1 MNDLFKAHSPVMPSA
16 RGRARRA
23 ALALTLAALSGWAV
37 AAPEAVYPDKPVR
50 LIVPYTA
57 GGSSDQTARIVAEQL
72 SRRLGQSFVVENRP
86 GAAGNIGTEAVAN
99 AKPDGYTLLLGFDGT
114 LVVAPAVTKV
124 PFDTLRSFSPVSLLV
139 NVTLAIG
146 AHPSVPAKNFQE
158 LLAYSTKNPSALSY
172 GTTGAGSTL
181 HLGGELLKAQTG
193 IQWMHVPYKGGAQA
207 LNDTLGGSTP
217 LVYTALAT
225 LQQHIKTG
233 RIKVIALT
241 SAQRSSAAP
250 DIPTVAESG
259 APGFDVSSWFGLLAP
274 AGTPAPIVDKL
285 SREVVAIMKE
295 PAVRERFLALG
306 LEPAANTPEQFSELM
321 KKDLARW
328 KTVAEREKIKID

>member
-1 MNDLFKAHSPVMPSA
+1 MNDVFKAHSLAMPFA
-16 RGRARRA
+16 RGKSRRA

-37 AAPEAVYPDKPVR
+37 AAPEAVYPDRPVR
-50 LIVPYTA
+50 VIVPYSA
-57 GGSSDQTARIVAEQL
+57 GGGSDQTARIVAEQL

-124 PFDTLRSFSPVSLLV
+124 PFDTLKSFSPVSNLV
-139 NVTLAIG
+139 NATLIIG

-158 LLAYSTKNPSALSY
+158 LLAYSTKNPNALSY

-181 HLGGELLKAQTG
+181 HLGGELLKEQTG

-217 LVYTALAT
+217 IVYSSLAT
-225 LQQHIKTG
+225 LQPHIKTG
-233 RIKVIALT
+233 RINAIAVT
-241 SAQRSSAAP
+241 SAKRSSAAP
-250 DIPTVAESG
+250 EIPTVAESG

-285 SREVVAIMKE
+285 SREVATIMKD
-295 PAVRERFLALG
+295 PAVRDRLQSLG
-306 LEPAANTPEQFSELM
+306 LEPAANTPEQFTELL

-328 KTVAEREKIKID
+328 KSVAERGKIKID